1 MVLKAADR
9 LVDIYGS
16 IMRRGDYVDNNAH
29 SLHSTFSVNG
39 EVSDNDTRF
48 LKVTIDV
55 LNVGANYNGSYFSK
69 EVVDENIDTIKNTP
83 VLGYIQYDS
92 YTQENDFKG
101 HEYVIKRTENGV
113 EKCYAGHAYGI
124 IPESCNPRWIIKT
137 TDSGNE
143 VETLQVDALLW
154 EKFGD
159 ATSILRR
166 DSEKA
171 QSMELEINSIDGY
184 DDDDG
189 LFHFTSFSF
198 DGCAILGDGV
208 QPAMENANVK
218 INEANFSV
226 DEFTKKLQ
234 SELNDKFAVFTKLIE
249 KSDVQGGVRN
259 MPNSEFSQTL
269 MQQFNDI
276 SAVVSGHETVK
287 DYWGDDVPRYYTVD
301 VQDAEVIVVD
311 AQDGYNY
318 YSFPFTMDGD
328 KPVIDFACKKRKKVS
343 YQDYEDGATII
354 ENAFSFGEHIAAFE
368 KVVGEK
374 LEEADGKIAEIE
386 AAKAEVESNFEQVK
400 SELDEAKSELDE
412 IKPKYEA
419 YEAAEAQRKVDEL
432 NAEKDAKFA
441 EYEDALADN
450 ADFAAIK
457 EKKDE
462 VSVDE
467 IEKECAVLYVKAV
480 RAAKTNFS
488 KSSNSPAVGIIDE
501 NDDDVDGYVNISRYG
516 YIKKNS

>member
-1 MVLKAADR
+1 MIHDKTA
-9 LVDIYGS
+9 
-16 IMRRGDYVDNNAH
+16 

-39 EVSDNDTRF
+39 EVSNDDTRF
-48 LKVTIDV
+48 LNVTIDIMHTNEN
-55 LNVGANYNGSYFSK
+55 LNGSFFSK
-69 EVVDENIDTIKNTP
+69 EVVDEYADTIKNTP
-83 VLGYIQYDS
+83 VLGFITYDS
-92 YTQENDFKG
+92 YAQESDYKG
-101 HEYVIKRTENGV
+101 REYVIKRTENGV
-113 EKCYAGHAYGI
+113 ERTYAGHAYGV
-124 IPESCNPRWIIKT
+124 IPESCNPRWT
-137 TDSGNE
+137 TKMCDDG
-143 VETLQVDALLW
+143 VEREFLQVDALLW
-154 EKFGD
+154 EKFSD

-171 QSMELEINSIDGY
+171 ESMEIEVSSIEGY
-184 DDDDG
+184 DDEEDG
-189 LFHFTSFSF
+189 LFHFTKFKF
-198 DGCAILGDGV
+198 DGACILGEGV
-208 QPAMENANVK
+208 TPAMTGANVK

-287 DYWGDDVPRYYTVD
+287 DYWGDDVHRYYTVD

-462 VSVDE
+462 LSVDE

>member
-1 MVLKAADR
+1 MIHDKTA
-9 LVDIYGS
+9 
-16 IMRRGDYVDNNAH
+16 

-39 EVSDNDTRF
+39 EVSNDDTRF
-48 LKVTIDV
+48 LNVTIDIMHTNEN
-55 LNVGANYNGSYFSK
+55 LNGSFFSK
-69 EVVDENIDTIKNTP
+69 EVVDEYADTIKNTP
-83 VLGYIQYDS
+83 VLGFIAYDS
-92 YTQENDFKG
+92 YAQESDYKG

-113 EKCYAGHAYGI
+113 ERTYAGHAYGV
-124 IPESCNPRWIIKT
+124 IPESCNPRWT
-137 TDSGNE
+137 TKMCDDG
-143 VETLQVDALLW
+143 VEREFLQVDALLW
-154 EKFGD
+154 EKFSD

-171 QSMELEINSIDGY
+171 ESMEIDVSSIEGY
-184 DDDDG
+184 DDEEDG
-189 LFHFTSFSF
+189 LFHFTKFKF
-198 DGCAILGDGV
+198 DGACILGEGV
-208 QPAMENANVK
+208 TPAMTGANVK

-419 YEAAEAQRKVDEL
+419 YEAAEAQRKADEL

-462 VSVDE
+462 LSVDE

-488 KSSNSPAVGIIDE
+488 KSGASSAVGIIEDD
-501 NDDDVDGYVNISRYG
+501 DDDVDGYVNISRYG
-516 YIKKNS
+516 YIKKSL